1 MKYRALWFLEVVLVV
16 ALFFVLFVPIQDYAM
31 REFKAYLRHPSPQTL
46 KAFQEKSQEESR
58 LRQNIAIPLA
68 IVVLTLAVPIY
79 RIRHRT
85 IKALD

>member
-16 ALFFVLFVPIQDYAM
+16 VLFFVLFVPIQDYAM
-31 REFKAYLRHPSPQTL
+31 REFKEYLRHPSPQTL
-46 KAFQEKSQEESR
+46 KAFQEKSREESR
-58 LRQNIAIPLA
+58 LRERIAIPLV

-85 IKALD
+85 TKAL